1 MKKNIFLALAIIG
14 ITATGYSQKIKFG
27 AKAGMNM
34 ASWAG
39 DEEDGT
45 NMRVSVHFGGLVE
58 FKLTD
63 KFSIQPEVLYSGQG
77 ATTKGLYTYNQS
89 YKAAFRFDYLN
100 VPVMAKYY
108 IVEGFNVEAGPQVGV
123 LLSSKVMVKVDDTK
137 TVDDFE
143 GKTNDVDISANIG
156 LGYDLPM
163 GIFFNARY
171 SLGLNKVNDTKNET
185 VNNRVFSLSV
195 GYKF

>member
-1 MKKNIFLALAIIG
+1 MKKTIFLALAIIG
-14 ITATGYSQKIKFG
+14 ITTTGYSQKIKFG

-39 DEEDGT
+39 DLEDGT
-45 NMRVSVHFGGLVE
+45 NMRVSMHFGGLVE

-77 ATTKGLYTYNQS
+77 VTMKGQYSYNQS
-89 YKAAFRFDYLN
+89 YKSSFRFDYLN
-100 VPVMAKYY
+100 IPVMAKYY

-123 LLSSKVMVKVDDTK
+123 LLSSKVMVKVDDLK

-143 GKTNDVDISANIG
+143 GETNNVDFAANFG

-171 SLGLNKVNDTKNET
+171 SLGLVKVNDGKGEVKN
-185 VNNRVFSLSV
+185 NVFSLSA